1 MKVNTKKML
10 QEIVKEKHETH
21 TANIQSLE
29 DNKIKKIRACP
40 YYSPFK
46 ASCVNPNHRGYDE
59 EYPNKHP
66 RCNLRGKYS
75 ECSIVDKVIELTLD
89 ENNSVIHREYLYIK
103 GRVNL
108 TELEDSLKQEA

>member
-1 MKVNTKKML
+1 ML
-10 QEIVKEKHETH
+10 QETIKQEKQEAHIEEK
-21 TANIQSLE
+21 QDPK

-46 ASCVNPNHRGYDE
+46 ASCVNRNHPGYDE
-59 EYPNKHP
+59 EYPNKYP

-75 ECSIVDKVIELTLD
+75 ECKIVDKVIELTLD
-89 ENNSVIHREYLYIK
+89 EYNSVIHREYLYIK

-108 TELEDSLKQEA
+108 AELEDNLKQEVYDG

>member
-1 MKVNTKKML
+1 ML
-10 QEIVKEKHETH
+10 QEIVKEDKYE
-21 TANIQSLE
+21 AINEERQDSK

-46 ASCVNPNHRGYDE
+46 ASCVNRSHPGYDE
-59 EYPNKHP
+59 EYSNKYP

-75 ECSIVDKVIELTLD
+75 DCKIVDKVIELTLD

-108 TELEDSLKQEA
+108 AELEDDLKQDIYG

>member
-1 MKVNTKKML
+1 ML
-10 QEIVKEKHETH
+10 QETIKKERQETR
-21 TANIQSLE
+21 TDIQNIE
-29 DNKIKKIRACP
+29 NDKIKKVRACP

-46 ASCVNPNHRGYDE
+46 ASCVNPHHHGYDK

-75 ECSIVDKVIELTLD
+75 ECPIVDKVIELTLD

-108 TELEDSLKQEA
+108 TELVDSLKQEV

>member
-1 MKVNTKKML
+1 ML
-10 QEIVKEKHETH
+10 QEIIKEKQETRIDDRQ
-21 TANIQSLE
+21 TLE
-29 DNKIKKIRACP
+29 DDKVKKIRACP

-46 ASCVNPNHRGYDE
+46 ASCVNPNHHGYDE

-66 RCNLRGKYS
+66 RCSLRGKYS
-75 ECSIVDKVIELTLD
+75 ECPIVDKVIELTLD

-108 TELEDSLKQEA
+108 TELEDSLKQET